1 MMKQIITAKN
11 LIVGLSVLDE
21 LDSAMET
28 TAKRVKDV
36 ADILEEI
43 DNNLEVETDDENLHL

>member
-1 MMKQIITAKN
+1 MKQIITAKN